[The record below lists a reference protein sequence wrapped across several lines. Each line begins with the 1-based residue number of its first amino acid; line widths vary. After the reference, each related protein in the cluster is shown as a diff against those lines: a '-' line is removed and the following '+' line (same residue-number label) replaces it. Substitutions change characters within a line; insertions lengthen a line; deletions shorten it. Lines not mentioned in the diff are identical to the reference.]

1 MTVEALGWASSFVL
15 VLTLGR
21 QVWGQWRKGSSKG
34 VSRWLFVGQFCAS
47 TGFLVYSW
55 KLGSLVFVVTNALL
69 MLSAILGLVILGMHR
84 HRERA
89 GGRDNAPG
97 RSATMWRDDTA
108 ARRRSSAP
116 RGIAAPTPGMER
128 AP

>member
-34 VSRWLFVGQFCAS
+34 VSRWLFVGQLCAS

-55 KLGSLVFVVTNALL
+55 KLGSMVFVVTNALL

-84 HRERA
+84 RREREP
-89 GGRDNAPG
+89 GRENVPG
-97 RSATMWRDDTA
+97 RSAPMWRDDTEA
-108 ARRRSSAP
+108 PRRSSAP
-116 RGIAAPTPGMER
+116 RGIAGPASGMER